1 MATIIDS
8 LIIQL
13 GLDAKDVDAK
23 APGVRRKLSDLEKG
37 SLAAEK
43 GLKGL
48 TGALESFAGVL
59 GSLVGAAVVT
69 SFAKDIIETNTHLYY
84 LSQNL
89 GISAQKLYAWGQMAK
104 QLGGSSADIQ
114 NFFGQV
120 RGMYGQLLTGQ
131 TPPLLRLF
139 TMLGLQYSGQK
150 PQQVLEQLAKR
161 FQGFDKGPNRW
172 KAASFLEASGLSEG
186 VVNMILQGPA
196 WIRSHAKE
204 LTALSPT
211 DRQIAASAKMTEKI
225 VTVQT
230 AVNKVGNDL
239 LTKIMPVLNR
249 AAYYLE
255 RILGWLIGHGNITSG
270 LAAGGL
276 GLASLAGVGGL
287 LGILGMGAASMAG
300 VVSALGAIG
309 IALYVVASHW
319 KQVSSAAHAAWEWT
333 GKFIHQFDQVSGS
346 LWDKIAHTMG
356 WNTSE
361 SFQSQQEN
369 SAISAYNKAH
379 PNAQIVEPSDQVRYL
394 GTMIAQREGFYASGD
409 SIPKRAHNPGDII
422 YGSFAKKYGAT
433 GYVTAQGGKKVA
445 VFPND
450 RAGFNA
456 MWALLGSKGY
466 SGLSDADAISRWQ
479 TGHVASLAGSHVAAL
494 MSGLHSS
501 SHTTTTDNSKSVHIG
516 TMQVNH
522 PSPSV
527 SSAGSF
533 IGMDW
538 LFAPQFNGGLF

>member
-8 LIIQL
+8 LIVAL
-13 GLDAKDVDAK
+13 SLDAKDVDAK

-43 GLKGL
+43 GFKGL

-104 QLGGSSADIQ
+104 QLGGSSADVQ

-150 PQQVLEQLAKR
+150 PQQVIEQLAER

-186 VVNMILQGPA
+186 VVNMILQGPS
-196 WIRSHAKE
+196 WLKSHAKE

-239 LTKIMPVLNR
+239 LTKIMPILNK
-249 AAYYLE
+249 AADYLQK
-255 RILGWLIGHGNITSG
+255 ILGWMTSHGT
-270 LAAGGL
+270 ATEAMAGGAL
-276 GLASLAGVGGL
+276 GLAGIAGIAGFLRLLAPLGAGVGAALASIAGPVT
-287 LGILGMGAASMAG
+287 GMIALVAA
-300 VVSALGAIG
+300 LAIG
-309 IALYVVASHW
+309 VYALVKNW
-319 KQVSSAAHAAWEWT
+319 KAVSSAIEGAWNWL
-333 GKFIHQFDQVSGS
+333 GKWIERGQSAGFQ
-346 LWDKIAHTMG
+346 
-356 WNTSE
+356 
-361 SFQSQQEN
+361 QSQES

-379 PNAQIVEPSDQVRYL
+379 PNAQIVEPSSHVRRL
-394 GTMIAQREGFYASGD
+394 GTMIADREGFYASGD
-409 SIPKRAHNPGDII
+409 TIPKRAHNPGDVL

-494 MSGLHSS
+494 MSGLRSNSS
-501 SHTTTTDNSKSVHIG
+501 SVSNNNSKNVHIG
-516 TMQVNH
+516 TMTVNH
-522 PSPSV
+522 GGSQNV

-533 IGMDW
+533 MGMDW
-538 LFAPQFNGGLF
+538 LFVPQFNGGLF

>member
-1 MATIIDS
+1 MPTIIDS
-8 LIIQL
+8 LIVQL
-13 GLDAKDVDAK
+13 GLDAKDVDSK

-43 GLKGL
+43 GFKGL

-150 PQQVLEQLAKR
+150 PQQVLEQLAER

-172 KAASFLEASGLSEG
+172 KAASFLQASGLSEG

-196 WIRSHAKE
+196 WIKSHAKE
-204 LTALSPT
+204 LTAISPT

-239 LTKIMPVLNR
+239 LTKILPIISK
-249 AAYYLE
+249 AADYLQKIFDWMI
-255 RILGWLIGHGNITSG
+255 RHGT
-270 LAAGGL
+270 ATEAMAGGAL
-276 GLASLAGVGGL
+276 GLAGIAGIAGFLRLLAPLGAGVGAALASIAGPVA
-287 LGILGMGAASMAG
+287 GMIALVAA
-300 VVSALGAIG
+300 LAIG
-309 IALYVVASHW
+309 VYALVKNW
-319 KQVSSAAHAAWEWT
+319 KAVSSAIEGAWNWL
-333 GKFIHQFDQVSGS
+333 GKWIQRGQSAGFQ
-346 LWDKIAHTMG
+346 
-356 WNTSE
+356 
-361 SFQSQQEN
+361 QSQE
-369 SAISAYNKAH
+369 SASLSAYNQAH
-379 PNAQIVEPSDQVRYL
+379 PNAQIAESTDRIRRL
-394 GTMIAQREGFYASGD
+394 GTRIAQSEGFYNGGPQN
-409 SIPKRAHNPGDII
+409 IPQKAHNPGDIL
-422 YGSFAKKYGAT
+422 YGDFAKKYGAT
-433 GYVTAQGGKKVA
+433 GFITAQGGKKVA
-445 VFPND
+445 VFPTD
-450 RAGFNA
+450 ASGYMA
-456 MWALLGSKGY
+456 MWALLGSSGY
-466 SGLSDADAISRWQ
+466 AGLSDEDVLSRWQ
-479 TGHVASLAGSHVAAL
+479 TGKTSLAGSRVAAL
-494 MSGLHSS
+494 MAGLRNGSS
-501 SHTTTTDNSKSVHIG
+501 SVSTDNSKTVHIG

-522 PSPSV
+522 PSASA
-527 SSAGSF
+527 SSSGSF
-533 IGMDW
+533 MGMDW

>member
-1 MATIIDS
+1 MPTLIDS
-8 LIIQL
+8 LIVAL
-13 GLDAKDVDAK
+13 SLDAKDVDAK

-43 GLKGL
+43 GFKGL

-104 QLGGSSADIQ
+104 QLGGSSADVQ

-150 PQQVLEQLAKR
+150 PQQVIEQLAER

-186 VVNMILQGPA
+186 VVNMILQGPS
-196 WIRSHAKE
+196 WLKSHAKE

-239 LTKIMPVLNR
+239 LTKIMPILNK
-249 AAYYLE
+249 AADYLQK
-255 RILGWLIGHGNITSG
+255 ILGWMIGHGT
-270 LAAGGL
+270 ATEAMAGGAL
-276 GLASLAGVGGL
+276 GIAGFAGVAGFLRLLAPLGAGVGAALASIAGPVT
-287 LGILGMGAASMAG
+287 GMIALVAA
-300 VVSALGAIG
+300 LAIG
-309 IALYVVASHW
+309 VYALVKNWKDVAAAIEGAWNWLGKWIQRGQSTGF
-319 KQVSSAAHAAWEWT
+319 QRSQESA
-333 GKFIHQFDQVSGS
+333 
-346 LWDKIAHTMG
+346 
-356 WNTSE
+356 
-361 SFQSQQEN
+361 
-369 SAISAYNKAH
+369 AISAYNKAH
-379 PNAQIVEPSDQVRYL
+379 PNSQIVEPSSHVRRL
-394 GTMIAQREGFYASGD
+394 GTMIANREGFYASGD
-409 SIPKRAHNPGDII
+409 TIPKRAHNPGDIL

-433 GYVTAQGGKKVA
+433 GFITAQEGKKVA

-456 MWALLGSKGY
+456 MWALLGSKRY
-466 SGLSDADAISRWQ
+466 AGLSDADAISRWQ
-479 TGHVASLAGSHVAAL
+479 TGQVTSLAGSHVAAL
-494 MSGLHSS
+494 MYGLRSNSS
-501 SHTTTTDNSKSVHIG
+501 SVSNDNSKNVHIG

-522 PSPSV
+522 PSPSA
-527 SSAGSF
+527 SSGGSF
-533 IGMDW
+533 MGMDW